1 MLTLENLS
9 FDVNDGK
16 EEIGIIKNLSLTID
30 DGKFVVITG
39 PNGGGKSTTAKL
51 IMGIEKPT
59 GGRILLDGQDITN
72 MNITERANL
81 GISFAFQQPVRFKGV
96 QVQDLIRLAVKK
108 KMTAAEACQYLSE
121 VGLCAKDYINREI
134 NASLSGGELK
144 RIEIA
149 TVLARASK
157 LSVFDEPEA
166 GIDLWSFQNMIQVF
180 ERMRRNTNGSILII
194 SHQERILNIADE
206 IVVIAGGRIVNQGLR
221 DEIMPRIMGTT
232 SAVDACSKFY
242 SLDR

>member
-9 FDVNDGK
+9 FDVNDDEGGK
-16 EEIGIIKNLSLTID
+16 GIIKDLNLTIG

-59 GGRILLDGQDITN
+59 SGRILFDGQDITD
-72 MNITERANL
+72 MSITDRANL

-96 QVQDLIRLAVKK
+96 QVLDLIRLAAKK
-108 KMTAAEACQYLSE
+108 KLSVTDACQYLSE
-121 VGLCAKDYINREI
+121 VGLCAKDYINREV
-134 NASLSGGELK
+134 NGSLSGGELK

-149 TVLARASK
+149 SVLARASK

-166 GIDLWSFQNMIQVF
+166 GIDLWSFQNLIQVF

-206 IVVIAGGRIVNQGLR
+206 IMVIADGKIVNHGTR
-221 DEIMPRIMGTT
+221 DEIMPQIMGTA

-242 SLDR
+242 NQN